1 MSKPGLVA
9 LVFGFVVAAT
19 VASDSLALTPE
30 EQAAL
35 REEARRLM
43 EQARA
48 QHAQADLQRVL
59 ALQIFV
65 AEFKK
70 ADGVEDQADFK
81 MVTALQKWL
90 QAGAVKE
97 ARASGLWESGRS
109 LLWVAYQA
117 EVVAALL
124 DEQAKS
130 ERDRAQWQR
139 DQAEALLAGAPD
151 AEAIAVAEE
160 LLRLA
165 DKDDR
170 EGMGYENDADRSRDQ
185 ADRKNQ
191 RAAALLERALELEMG
206 PTP

>member
-70 ADGVEDQADFK
+70 SDGVEDQADFK

-165 DKDDR
+165 DRDDR